1 MGSGE
6 SGGACAPGCAVF
18 ELGAVMGMGTQGSA
32 WKGWLLALEE
42 FVRVGRMGSFS
53 VRVGGCAPP
62 LGWSLERFGGGV
74 QALA

>member
-1 MGSGE
+1 
-6 SGGACAPGCAVF
+6 
-18 ELGAVMGMGTQGSA
+18 MGMGTQGSA